1 MEVWKPKKK
10 FLRFIYQ
17 HLFLRFAGQIREPY
31 LIRID
36 NIYSAPD
43 SNELSVAFH
52 IANKRVNQE
61 MSVAEFVK
69 TGMIYLVDPRIVF
82 DIGQQFGSHAEK
94 LFITKKTKSS
104 LKRKCILTLKRVFVD
119 E

>member
-1 MEVWKPKKK
+1 MI
-10 FLRFIYQ
+10 LRFT
-17 HLFLRFAGQIREPY
+17 GQIREPY

-36 NIYSAPD
+36 NIFTHPD
-43 SNELSVAFH
+43 SRELSVAFH

-69 TGMIYLVDPRIVF
+69 TDMIYLVDPRIVF
-82 DIGQQFGSHAEK
+82 DIGQQFGTHSEK
-94 LFITKKTKSS
+94 LVLTQKKQANLKTK
-104 LKRKCILTLKRVFVD
+104 CITSLKRVFID